1 MTEDCTRLP
10 TPLRESASDTPVR
23 LPHHLTC
30 TKAWP
35 GTTPRQTNCRQI
47 QHWTDKPVLVRFAE
61 HLAGKGAVLTRAAVR
76 AGIGLKLARIWE
88 NTTKDREDSLKHQG
102 GARRFCPECGVK
114 PAACRLASDTPP
126 RRLSLYELERLG
138 TTSDGTP
145 LPVVTTYPSPAAAP
159 DKAASREEDAMFG
172 REKRAAARA
181 EAARQAEADALFA
194 EADRWADLAG
204 EPPDFRQEI
213 TRERAARIMQQLG
226 EPVTPDAR
234 PQAPEPVLSGAER
247 DAEIDRLAELF
258 PEPEA
263 SGPGTAPDPFPKT
276 LQPAASRTLAPLAA
290 TLPDGTP
297 HADPFLAGRGW
308 QARGGIY
315 VRQPQT
321 QIEAG

>member
-1 MTEDCTRLP
+1 MTARPGPRQSRPRWAANYGPER
-10 TPLRESASDTPVR
+10 
-23 LPHHLTC
+23 
-30 TKAWP
+30 
-35 GTTPRQTNCRQI
+35 GTTYLIHFSRRY
-47 QHWTDKPVLVRFAE
+47 QHAGHYTGWTDKPVLARFAE

-76 AGIGLKLARIWE
+76 AGIGLTLARTWE

-114 PAACRLASDTPP
+114 PAASRLPSDTPP
-126 RRLSLYELERLG
+126 QRLSVYELERLG

-145 LPVVTTYPSPAAAP
+145 LPVATTCPSPAAAP
-159 DKAASREEDAMFG
+159 DKAAPKEEDPMFG
-172 REKRAAARA
+172 RDKRAAARA

-204 EPPDFRQEI
+204 EPPDFRQQI
-213 TRERAARIMQQLG
+213 TRERAARIRQQLG
-226 EPVTPDAR
+226 EPLAR
-234 PQAPEPVLSGAER
+234 DVRDVGPEPGLIGAER

-263 SGPGTAPDPFPKT
+263 S
-276 LQPAASRTLAPLAA
+276 RTLAPVAA

-308 QARGGIY
+308 QAQGGIY
-315 VRQPQT
+315 VRQPRP

>member
-1 MTEDCTRLP
+1 MTARPGPRQSRPRWAANYGPER
-10 TPLRESASDTPVR
+10 
-23 LPHHLTC
+23 
-30 TKAWP
+30 
-35 GTTPRQTNCRQI
+35 GTTYLIHFSRRYRHAGHYTG
-47 QHWTDKPVLVRFAE
+47 TDKPILVRFAE

-76 AGIGLKLARIWE
+76 AGIGLTLARTWQ

-114 PAACRLASDTPP
+114 PAASRLPSDNPP
-126 RRLSLYELERLG
+126 QHLSLYELERLG

-145 LPVVTTYPSPAAAP
+145 LPAATTYPSPATTPEKAAP
-159 DKAASREEDAMFG
+159 PEEDPMFG
-172 REKRAAARA
+172 RQKRTAARA
-181 EAARQAEADALFA
+181 EAARQAQADALFA

-204 EPPDFRQEI
+204 EPPDFRQQI

-226 EPVTPDAR
+226 EPLPPDAR
-234 PQAPEPVLSGAER
+234 AQAAEPVLSGAER

-258 PEPEA
+258 PEPQA
-263 SGPGTAPDPFPKT
+263 SGPGTAPDPLPQT
-276 LQPAASRTLAPLAA
+276 LPPAAPRTLAPVAA

-315 VRQPQT
+315 LRPPQA